1 MTRRPLAAEDYR
13 QRPMDDRPLGDAPPA
28 VSLRGVEV
36 RIEGA
41 TILGPL
47 DLRIRR
53 GERWV
58 VMGPNGSGKTTLLSV
73 VGARRQPSRGRA
85 AVLGR
90 MLGRSDVRL
99 LHGMIGHAS
108 HALAE
113 RMPPGMRVDD
123 VVLSGKDAGLVT
135 WFQRFD
141 AADHERARERLVD
154 VGCADLCDRRIE
166 TCSQGERQRV
176 MLARALFRSPE
187 LLLLDEAAAGLD
199 LPAREHLLRALE
211 RSLAGSDDPT
221 LVMATHHPEEI
232 PPSASH
238 AVLLRRGR
246 VVAAG
251 AVGSTLTAPALS
263 ACFDL
268 DLEVGRRGERW
279 WATLRS

>member
-1 MTRRPLAAEDYR
+1 
-13 QRPMDDRPLGDAPPA
+13 MDDRPTGDAPPA

-36 RIEGA
+36 RIGGA

-73 VGARRQPSRGRA
+73 VGAPGGSRREAGRRSWA
-85 AVLGR
+85 GCS
-90 MLGRSDVRL
+90 GRSDVRP
-99 LHGMIGHAS
+99 LHGRIGHAS

-141 AADHERARERLVD
+141 AGDHERARERLVD
-154 VGCADLCDRRIE
+154 VGCADLSERRIE
-166 TCSQGERQRV
+166 TCSQGERQTGACSRGRCS
-176 MLARALFRSPE
+176 AGPE
-187 LLLLDEAAAGLD
+187 LLLLDEPAAGLD

-211 RSLAGSDDPT
+211 RSLAG
-221 LVMATHHPEEI
+221 LGRI
-232 PPSASH
+232 
-238 AVLLRRGR
+238 RR
-246 VVAAG
+246 
-251 AVGSTLTAPALS
+251 
-263 ACFDL
+263 
-268 DLEVGRRGERW
+268 W
-279 WATLRS
+279 